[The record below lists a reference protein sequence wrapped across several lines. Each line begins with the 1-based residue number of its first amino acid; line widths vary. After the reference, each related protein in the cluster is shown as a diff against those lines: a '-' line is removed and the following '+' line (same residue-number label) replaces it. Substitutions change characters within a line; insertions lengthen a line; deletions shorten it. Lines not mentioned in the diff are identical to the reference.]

1 MPRDRRGQAS
11 MEYMLIL
18 CTMVTVACVTG
29 YFLKDYAGTLIDRVT
44 DKILD
49 AIVVLAFG

>member
-1 MPRDRRGQAS
+1 

-18 CTMVTVACVTG
+18 CSMVTVACVTG
-29 YFLKDYAGTLIDRVT
+29 YFLKNYADTLVERVSE
-44 DKILD
+44 KILD